1 MSSYVEDRPIVL
13 GLAGEGGTGKTATAD
28 VLAPQARINAAPEKD
43 DIWWEPLAAAAP
55 LYEIASIL
63 QMTEGER
70 EFDRKAYG
78 VHRVLVDLF
87 GMPAYGAPPYEDL
100 VELVYDFCCADR
112 PPEGKPR
119 AFLQHAGGRVRELM
133 PDCFLSW
140 LGRRIQSMY
149 AFFRSVQ
156 GEVDPMPMF
165 GVVLSDLRMENEV
178 RFVRDTPNGVMVK
191 LICELE
197 VRQARLM
204 KRDNGQGMTAEQSQH
219 NTETWIAGA
228 SDFEFDAVVDT
239 TSLTLSQQ
247 VSKVLEV
254 VEAKLDLELPR
265 GTDNVAALHDRV
277 ASRARGSLQELSPG

>member
-1 MSSYVEDRPIVL
+1 MPSYVEDRPIVL

-28 VLAPQARINAAPEKD
+28 ALAPVARFNVAPEKD
-43 DIWWEPLAAAAP
+43 NIWWEPLAAAAP

-63 QMTEGER
+63 QMTEGEK

-87 GMPAYGAPPYEDL
+87 GMPAYGAPSYEEL
-100 VELVYDFCCADR
+100 VELVYDFCCMDR

-119 AFLQHAGGRVRELM
+119 SFLQAAGGRVRELM
-133 PDCFLSW
+133 PDCFPSW

-149 AFFRSVQ
+149 AFFRQEQ

-165 GVVLSDLRMENEV
+165 GVVLSDLRMENEI
-178 RFVRDTPNGVMVK
+178 RFVRDTTNGVMIK
-191 LICELE
+191 LTCDFG
-197 VRQARLM
+197 VRQERLT
-204 KRDNGQGMTAEQSQH
+204 KRDNGQGMTAEQRQH
-219 NTETWIAGA
+219 NTETWVA
-228 SDFEFDAVVDT
+228 SAPAPEFDAVIDT
-239 TSLTLSQQ
+239 TSLSLSQQ

-265 GTDNVAALHDRV
+265 GMDNESDLAERP
-277 ASRARGSLQELSPG
+277 RRIR